1 MTDEIVE
8 KLQDHLKSDAL
19 EIRVPRARRIFLRVR
34 ADSFREAIRYAIL
47 ELGFRH
53 LTTITGIDLG
63 EEIELIYHLAYR
75 NATELSL
82 IVRVPKGEALVPT
95 ISDLMPNSAL
105 YEREVHDLIGVRF
118 DGLSDLSPLLL
129 PDGWPKEIYP
139 LRKEHTFSELH
150 EIKLKKS

>member
-1 MTDEIVE
+1 MADEIVE
-8 KLQDHLKSDAL
+8 RLQSHLKSDVL
-19 EIRVPRARRIFLRVR
+19 EVRVPRARRIFLRVKTT
-34 ADSFREAIRYAIL
+34 SFKEAIRYAIL
-47 ELGFRH
+47 ELGFSH
-53 LTTITGIDLG
+53 LSSITGIDLG
-63 EEIELIYHLAYR
+63 GEIELIYHLAYR

-82 IVRVPKGEALVPT
+82 IIRVPKGDALVPT

-105 YEREVHDLIGVRF
+105 YEREVHDLMGVRF

-139 LRKEHTFSELH
+139 LRKEYTFSDLH

>member
-1 MTDEIVE
+1 MADEIVE
-8 KLQDHLKSDAL
+8 RLQSHFKSDVL
-19 EIRVPRARRIFLRVR
+19 EVRVPRARRIFLRVKTT
-34 ADSFREAIRYAIL
+34 SFKEAIRYAIL
-47 ELGFRH
+47 ELGFSH
-53 LTTITGIDLG
+53 LSSITGIDLG
-63 EEIELIYHLAYR
+63 GEIELIYHLAYR

-82 IVRVPKGEALVPT
+82 IIRVPKGDALVPT

-105 YEREVHDLIGVRF
+105 YEREVHDLMGVRF

-139 LRKEHTFSELH
+139 LRKEYTFSDLH